1 MIAWF
6 ARNHVAANL
15 LMITILFAGIYSLT
29 SRIPLEVFPS
39 FETDTISV
47 SVTLPGATP
56 EDTEL
61 GVAILVEEA
70 VQDLEGIEQIISV
83 SSEGS
88 ASISIDVDSDYD
100 PREMLAD
107 IKSRVD
113 AINNFPA
120 DAENPVVSLAQRTRE
135 VIAVTISGI
144 YGEKEINEFAEHVR
158 DDLLRIPGITQVAL
172 SGVRDYEIALEI
184 PQDRLRQYNLTLAQ
198 VSTAVANSSSD
209 ISAGNVKTDG
219 GDVLIRSK
227 GQAYRKD
234 EFANIPIKTNSDGSI
249 LRLKDIADIK
259 DGFEETPIRTR
270 FNGKQA
276 AFIDVYRIGQQS
288 AVEVADKV
296 KEYVKDKQDLMPEGY
311 ELSYWDDD
319 SQVVKNRIAT
329 LSGSALQGGILVLLL
344 LTLFLRPAIAFW
356 VFIGIPVSF
365 MGAFLAMPFFGVTL
379 NIMSLFGFIL
389 VLGIVVDDAI
399 VTGENIYTHL
409 RTSESG
415 EEAAIKGTLEVATP
429 VTFGIL
435 TTVAAFLPFAFI
447 EGNRGALFA
456 QIPVVVIPVLIFS
469 LIESKFVLP
478 SHLKRIKLRNEKSTK
493 GNRLEQWQQGFA
505 DGFER
510 AILRYY
516 QPLLAFSLRHK
527 LATLATFVGT
537 FAIIL
542 ALLMSGWTKFV
553 FFPRVPSETVKASL
567 TMTTGTTFEVT
578 NQYIVKM
585 SDKAEELRDK
595 YIDPD
600 TEQSVILNILAS
612 TGGRGGT
619 SNEGSVRFE
628 IIPPEQRE
636 SSITSADLV
645 SEWRKLIGPIA
656 GAESITY
663 RAEIGRA
670 SDPIDVQLS
679 GNSQATLQEIA
690 DQIKT
695 RLATYPTVFEIA
707 DSLSDGKEELQIE
720 LTQQGKA
727 LGLTRVNVSNQVRN
741 AFFGSQVQRIQRGR
755 DDVKV
760 MVRLPINERRS
771 LSDLQNILV
780 QTPSGGSV
788 PLSHVASLIPGK
800 SPSQIRRID
809 RFRTVSVTADV
820 EKLNTNMT
828 VLQADLSEFV
838 QQLVN
843 QYPGVTWKMEGEARE
858 QRESFSSLS
867 VGLLMVFFAI
877 YLLLA
882 IPFKSYIQPIIVMSV
897 IPFSMIGAVVGHWLM
912 GMELTIMSILGM
924 LALVGVVVNDSLVLV
939 DFINKKRLEGGA
951 LLDAVM
957 IAGASRF
964 RPIMLTSLTTFFG
977 LMPLLFEKSTQAQFL
992 IPMAVSLGFGILFAT
1007 FITLILVPINYMLV
1021 EKLKGNAKNSTL
1033 VTKTPIVQMN

>member
-39 FETDTISV
+39 FESDTINV
-47 SVTLPGATP
+47 SVTLRGATP
-56 EDTEL
+56 KDTEL

-88 ASISIDVDSDYD
+88 ARISIDVDSDYD

-120 DAENPVVSLAQRTRE
+120 DAENPVISLAQRTRE
-135 VIAVTISGI
+135 VIAVTISGV

-184 PQDRLRQYNLTLAQ
+184 PQDRLRQYGLTLAQ
-198 VSTAVANSSSD
+198 VSIAVANSSSD
-209 ISAGNVKTDG
+209 ISAGNIKTDG

-249 LRLKDIADIK
+249 LRLKDIADIQ
-259 DGFEETPIRTR
+259 DGFEESPIRTR

-296 KEYVKDKQDLMPEGY
+296 KEYVKDKQPLMPQGY

-319 SQVVKNRIAT
+319 SQIVKNRIAT

-409 RTSESG
+409 RTAESG

-478 SHLKRIKLRNEKSTK
+478 SHLKRIKLRNEKPAK
-493 GNRLEQWQQGFA
+493 GNRLAQWQQGFA

-537 FAIIL
+537 FSIIL

-553 FFPRVPSETVKASL
+553 FFPRVPSETVRASL

-585 SDKAEELRDK
+585 SDKAEELREK
-595 YIDPD
+595 YIDAD
-600 TEQSVILNILAS
+600 TGQSVILNVLES
-612 TGGRGGT
+612 TGGRGGS
-619 SNEGSVRFE
+619 SNVGSVRFE

-645 SEWRKLIGPIA
+645 SEWRELIGPIP

-663 RAEIGRA
+663 RAEIGRS

-755 DDVKV
+755 DDVRV
-760 MVRLPINERRS
+760 MVRLPISERRS
-771 LSDLQNILV
+771 LSDLQNILI

-788 PLSHVASLIPGK
+788 PLSHVATLIPGK
-800 SPSQIRRID
+800 SPSQITRID

-828 VLQADLSEFV
+828 VLQAELTEFV

-858 QRESFSSLS
+858 QRESFSSLA

-897 IPFSMIGAVVGHWLM
+897 IPFSMIGAVMGHWLM

-939 DFINKKRLEGGA
+939 DFINKKRLVGGT
-951 LLDAVM
+951 LMDAVM

-1021 EKLKGNAKNSTL
+1021 EKLKGNS
-1033 VTKTPIVQMN
+1033 PDSSMNAAQL